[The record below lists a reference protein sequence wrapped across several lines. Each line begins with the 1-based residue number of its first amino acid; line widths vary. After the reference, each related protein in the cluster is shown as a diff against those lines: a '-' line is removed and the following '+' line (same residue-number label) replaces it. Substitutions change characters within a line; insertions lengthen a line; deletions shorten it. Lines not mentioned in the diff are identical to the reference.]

1 MSEAVY
7 KVEIAWTADPGL
19 VARIGTWQIG
29 VHRLGGGVAES
40 DWTDETANVKS
51 ASIRRGRSGDL
62 GVIMRGTCD
71 LTLNDHDGTYNPA
84 NTGSTLYPH
93 VVPMRPVRI
102 TATFSGT
109 DYRRF
114 YGYIQRIRHYP
125 HASRQETVI
134 ECADLFAWLEA
145 DYPVI
150 AALGATDTGA
160 AIRKVLDT
168 SDVTDL
174 SMYDLDTGDA
184 LSDFSADG
192 TQTGLSLIQRLVEAE
207 RGTFYASREGKAVY
221 EDRYAR
227 FVPPRDVDQSTIANI
242 MQGLS
247 AETDA
252 FMIYNHITCTRT
264 GGVAQASEDVS
275 SQHSYARRPLS
286 LTSDHWVDD
295 AQAAGVAGHIMGM
308 NGTPKTPVDIEIM
321 NSSDAQ
327 LTALLSRDLN
337 DRVGISEARGGTTG
351 SYFIES
357 IDERISDGG
366 KLHRASWRLS
376 RFDSMPFI
384 IGYAVIGKA
393 FIAH

>member
-1 MSEAVY
+1 MSTATY
-7 KVEIAWTADPGL
+7 KAEIAWTADPGL

-29 VHRLGGGVAES
+29 VHRLGGGVSES
-40 DWTDETANVKS
+40 DWTDETANVKA

-71 LTLNDHDGTYNPA
+71 LTLNDFDGTYNPA

-102 TATFSGT
+102 TANFNGT

-160 AIRKVLDT
+160 AIESVLKSSSVADA
-168 SDVTDL
+168 
-174 SMYDLDTGDA
+174 SMYDIDTGDV

-192 TQTGLSLIQRLVEAE
+192 SQTALSLIQKLVEAE
-207 RGTFYASREGKAVY
+207 RGTFYASREGKAVF
-221 EDRYAR
+221 EDRNAR
-227 FVPPRDVDQSTIANI
+227 FLSPRDSDQSTLTNTMSDLA
-242 MQGLS
+242 

-252 FMIYNHITCTRT
+252 FMIYNHITATRT
-264 GGVAQASEDVS
+264 GGVAQTSEDVS

-286 LTSDHWVDD
+286 LSSDHWVDD
-295 AQAAGVAGHIMGM
+295 TQAANCAGYIMGM
-308 NGTPKTPVDIEIM
+308 SSAPKTPVSLDIV
-321 NSSDAQ
+321 NGDDAR
-327 LTALLSRDLN
+327 LTAMLARDLN
-337 DRVGISEARGGTTG
+337 DRIGVSETRGSTSG
-351 SYFIES
+351 SYHIES

-376 RFDSMPFI
+376 RLDRMPFI
-384 IGYAVIGKA
+384 IGSAQIDRA
-393 FIAH
+393 FISC